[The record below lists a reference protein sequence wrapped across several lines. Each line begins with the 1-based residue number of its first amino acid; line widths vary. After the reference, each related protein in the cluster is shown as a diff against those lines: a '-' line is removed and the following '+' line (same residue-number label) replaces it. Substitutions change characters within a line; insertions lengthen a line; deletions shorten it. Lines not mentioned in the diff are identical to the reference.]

1 MIPAKG
7 DMITVDM
14 KILGDPHFIK
24 QDDLFYYQTAK
35 TYNQQFISSD
45 TGSSLYMDG
54 NELYVFLNFESPVD
68 YDESLGLALKTDR
81 YRYSEFSGV
90 YKVITV
96 ENVFQKG
103 MFTQVL
109 NLVKLFYDQDGK
121 EIPSIYQRI
130 DTIAQNQLLP
140 TARIQSARYAGPNVN
155 LAALRSG
162 QIQNVQTAIQST
174 VNRAA
179 GLVQSSSIIGQIG
192 QQVVGQAIGKVVSAG
207 IGKGIQIA
215 SKSFSE
221 LTSQFKSVP
230 DFEGAGFAGQLSQA
244 TADFEGAGFAGQLS
258 QATAESIGVD
268 YPDSWSEFSD
278 FNSDVDLGDL
288 NSLDL
293 GDINNLDI
301 GFEF

>member
-7 DMITVDM
+7 DMITVDL

-35 TYNQQFISSD
+35 TYNQQFISAD
-45 TGSSLYMDG
+45 AGSSLYMDG
-54 NELYVFLNFESPVD
+54 SELYIFLNFESPVD
-68 YDESLGLALKTDR
+68 YDESIGLALKTDK

-130 DTIAQNQLLP
+130 DSIAQSQLTP
-140 TARIQSARYAGPNVN
+140 TARIQSIRYAGPSVN

-162 QIQNVQTAIQST
+162 QIQNVQSALQST
-174 VNRAA
+174 VNQAA
-179 GLVQSSSIIGQIG
+179 GLVQSASLIGQIG
-192 QQVVGQAIGKVVSAG
+192 QQVLNQAIGKAVSAAV
-207 IGKGIQIA
+207 GKGIDAIGRAGKDLFNNLTAVKVDPNVFDAEDAALGQA
-215 SKSFSE
+215 FSE
-221 LTSQFKSVP
+221 NLAASLPSDLP
-230 DFEGAGFAGQLSQA
+230 A
-244 TADFEGAGFAGQLS
+244 TWTE
-258 QATAESIGVD
+258 AEL
-268 YPDSWSEFSD
+268 
-278 FNSDVDLGDL
+278 NLGDINVSVL
-288 NSLDL
+288 SDLEQLDL

-301 GFEF
+301 GFDF